1 MPADAT
7 PSAKPYPRPLHFA
20 YPPPIPPGHEGRARE
35 ASLVRQAGA
44 GRGYRLTQSFLPRL
58 AGLRHGESPG
68 TDENG

>member
-1 MPADAT
+1 MLRGTLATNLIPA
-7 PSAKPYPRPLHFA
+7 PPRSPYPLPV
-20 YPPPIPPGHEGRARE
+20 PPGHEGRARE